1 MYFTVASVPR
11 YRYSLNRGAIVYS
24 GRLYTV
30 RKISSKNPTKSI
42 YQSNRAGGGSS
53 PVHLSEDPVHL
64 LLCSD
69 VVCGEQLRL
78 SLQPE
83 DLRALSR
90 DGLLQLAEP
99 GLGQLPHNRL
109 GRAALPALLL
119 LLAPLPARQVSLLQ
133 DQVVLNTYR
142 YQGRWLA
149 VFRITHG

>member
-1 MYFTVASVPR
+1 MLDA
-11 YRYSLNRGAIVYS
+11 A
-24 GRLYTV
+24 
-30 RKISSKNPTKSI
+30 
-42 YQSNRAGGGSS
+42 
-53 PVHLSEDPVHL
+53 DPVHL
-64 LLCSD
+64 LLCRD

-133 DQVVLNTYR
+133 DQVVLNTY
-142 YQGRWLA
+142 QGRWLA